1 MLADD
6 VTAIR
11 AESSAAPVAFGAFP
25 RQRLRADVAVRFDHP
40 VEALPRVPTSDK
52 VQVPVPRFCA
62 GPVPVRAV
70 YVLDVHE
77 APDIRVDPVNPAQR
91 FAIVGGNTYRS
102 EFLRGLGLS
111 RTHFDAAARLA
122 RAVHVGR
129 ITRPASHFKLDELVD
144 RLEVELGG
152 SVDPSEEREAS

>member
-1 MLADD
+1 MGQVAGELAVGIR
-6 VTAIR
+6 VT
-11 AESSAAPVAFGAFP
+11 
-25 RQRLRADVAVRFDHP
+25 LRAGLDHP

-102 EFLRGLGLS
+102 EFLGGLGLS
-111 RTHFDAAARLA
+111 RTHFAAAARLA

-129 ITRPASHFKLDELVD
+129 ITRPASSFKLDELVD

-152 SVDPSEEREAS
+152 PACQTEEREASG